1 MPNSI
6 KFNKDYP
13 DIIKS
18 DQLYERAVDL
28 IPSVTQTL
36 AKGPGQ
42 HIKGIAPKYLVR
54 GKGSHVWD
62 ADGNEYI
69 DFNMGI
75 GPLSLGYA
83 YDKVDEA
90 IKAQLKDGITFS
102 LMHPLE
108 VEVAELINEV
118 VPNAESIRYS
128 KTGADVTSAAV
139 RAARAYTSREKVLCC
154 GYHGWHDWYIS
165 VTDRNKG
172 IPDAAKDLTFT
183 FNYNDIQSVID
194 SINSETACV
203 ILEPFVFEEPKDN
216 FLQKLRDVCDENG
229 TVLIFDEM
237 WTGFRIALGG
247 AQEHFNVNADLACFS
262 KAVANGMPLSILT
275 GRKDIMQ
282 LFEKDVFFF
291 TTFGGEALSLAA
303 AKATI
308 NEIREKNVP
317 AFLAE
322 QGKKLRDG
330 YNKIVYELGI
340 EYSKCSGFDCRSI
353 ITFDQAKSGQ
363 NPLEMKSLVQQEMI
377 KRGILWSGF
386 HNMCFSHSDDDI
398 AYTLTAYYDVLPIL
412 KEAVDK
418 HDVKSFLKGKPVE
431 PVFRKTSNFNTK
443 PKQKSLSL

>member
-6 KFNKDYP
+6 KFNNNYP
-13 DIIKS
+13 DITKS
-18 DQLYERAVDL
+18 DELYKKAVDL
-28 IPSVTQTL
+28 IPCVTQTL
-36 AKGPGQ
+36 AKGPSQ
-42 HIKGIAPKYLVR
+42 FIKGVAPKYLIK

-62 ADGNEYI
+62 VDGNEYI

-75 GPLSLGYA
+75 GPLSLGYS
-83 YDKVDEA
+83 YDKVDNA
-90 IKAQLKDGITFS
+90 IKKQLEDGITFS

-108 VEVAELINEV
+108 VEVAELINKV

-128 KTGADVTSAAV
+128 KTGADITSAAV
-139 RAARAYTSREKVLCC
+139 RVARAFTGREKVLCC

-172 IPDAAKDLTFT
+172 IPETIKDLTFT

-194 SINSETACV
+194 SVDSETACV

-216 FLQKLRDVCDENG
+216 FLQKLRDVCTENG
-229 TVLIFDEM
+229 TLLIFDEM

-247 AQEHFNVNADLACFS
+247 AQEYFGINADLACFS
-262 KAVANGMPLSILT
+262 KAVANGMPIAILT
-275 GRKDIMQ
+275 GRKDVLQ

-308 NEIREKNVP
+308 EEIRDKKVP
-317 AFLAE
+317 AYLAK
-322 QGKKLRDG
+322 QGNKLKEG
-330 YNKIVYELGI
+330 YNKIVKELGI
-340 EYSKCSGFDCRSI
+340 DYSKCTGYDCRSI
-353 ITFDQAKSGQ
+353 VTFDAAKSGQ

-377 KRGILWSGF
+377 KRGILWGGF
-386 HNMCFSHSDDDI
+386 HNMSFSHSDEDVE
-398 AYTLTAYYDVLPIL
+398 YTLKTYHEVLPIL

-418 HDVKSFLKGKPVE
+418 QNVRGFLKGDPVE

-443 PKQKSLSL
+443 PKEKTLS